1 MPKTRSKRH
10 CFGSI
15 FTKKECK
22 ISKVL
27 RKKAALLPTK
37 AGKIWAKTEQK
48 SPRFCT
54 AKQGKI
60 CCKKGLL
67 SSTKVN
73 EQGASKGACFHQ
85 LKCRKGDNGWLAF
98 AATFFAICPSKG
110 SVQRPAI

>member
-1 MPKTRSKRH
+1 MAWAQMPKTRSKRH

-22 ISKVL
+22 KAWFL

-37 AGKIWAKTEQK
+37 ASKIWAKTEQK

-54 AKQGKI
+54 AKQGKN

-67 SSTKVN
+67 SSTKVD
-73 EQGASKGACFHQ
+73 EQNASKG
-85 LKCRKGDNGWLAF
+85 LAF
-98 AATFFAICPSKG
+98 IN
-110 SVQRPAI
+110 